1 MRLVGASVLIVTTRW
16 RGEALGLTATAVCS
30 VSADPPHLLAC
41 INRDAEAH
49 DAIVASGRFAVSLLG
64 ARHQALAERFAGR
77 SGVNGTARFAEGPWV
92 EGVLGVPV
100 LADAPAVVECTVE
113 HRLPVASHTVFVGAV
128 VHALASGAD
137 EVLAYRDG
145 TYGRFTPAPTRPA
158 V

>member
-1 MRLVGASVLIVTTRW
+1 MRRVGASVLIVTTRW

-49 DAIVASGRFAVSLLG
+49 DAIVASGRFAVSLLS
-64 ARHQALAERFAGR
+64 AHHQALAERFAGR
-77 SGVNGTARFAEGPWV
+77 SGINGTARFAEGLWV

-100 LADAPAVVECTVE
+100 LADASAVLECTVV

-128 VHALASGAD
+128 VHARTSGAD

-145 TYGRFTPAPTRPA
+145 TYGRFAPGPSRLA

>member
-16 RGEALGLTATAVCS
+16 RGEPLGLTATAVCS

-49 DAIVASGRFAVSLLG
+49 DAILASGRFAVSLLT

-77 SGVNGTARFAEGPWV
+77 GGVNGSARFAEGQWRD
-92 EGVLGVPV
+92 GALGVPV
-100 LADAPAVVECTVE
+100 LADASAVLECMVE
-113 HRLPVASHTVFVGAV
+113 HALPVASHTVFVGAV
-128 VHALASGAD
+128 VHAAASGPD

-145 TYGRFTPAPTRPA
+145 TYGRFAPAPASLA